1 MNIAQFKTIDKSNRI
16 KLVAYVS
23 YYSRGDDLAE
33 YSLFLMMNP
42 SIGRTD
48 TSRAVW
54 NRMNTVGG
62 MDDDIAYLIN
72 GRRSRLPEFFHVSN
86 SQFYNLNKG
95 NAETLF

>member
-1 MNIAQFKTIDKSNRI
+1 MNIAQFKEIDKSNRI

-42 SIGRTD
+42 SKDRTD
-48 TSRAVW
+48 TARIVW
-54 NRMNTVGG
+54 NRMKAGG
-62 MDDDIAYLIN
+62 MDDGITHFIT
-72 GRRSRLPEFFHVSN
+72 GHKRKLPRFIHVQS

>member
-1 MNIAQFKTIDKSNRI
+1 MNIAQFKEISKSNRI

-33 YSLFLMMNP
+33 YSLWLMMNP
-42 SIGRTD
+42 NKDRFD

-54 NRMNTVGG
+54 NRMKAAGG
-62 MDDDIAYLIN
+62 MDDRIAWLIN
-72 GRRSRLPEFFHVSN
+72 GHKSRLPEFSHVSS